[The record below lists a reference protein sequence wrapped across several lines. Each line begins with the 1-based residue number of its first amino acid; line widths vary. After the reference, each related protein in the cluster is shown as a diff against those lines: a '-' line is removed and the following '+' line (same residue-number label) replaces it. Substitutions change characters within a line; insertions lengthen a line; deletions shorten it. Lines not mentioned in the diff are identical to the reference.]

1 MGAVTTSHINPSNH
15 TIVDGDASL
24 RAAEAA
30 EQCEQLI
37 AYLYPALQ
45 KVGVEHGLAR
55 SLAQRAMFRQAELT
69 IGLVHGTDQARARAA
84 HKLLRRSTVVRAKR
98 RLRELRACDDGTA
111 LERFAAS
118 WTGHASWADSHNLL
132 KSLGLEASA

>member
-1 MGAVTTSHINPSNH
+1 MTTSHINPSNH

-45 KVGVEHGLAR
+45 KVGAEHALAR
-55 SLAQRAMFRQAELT
+55 SLALRAMFRQAELT
-69 IGLVHGTDQARARAA
+69 IGLVHGTDQTRARLA
-84 HKLLRRSTVVRAKR
+84 HDGLAVLRFW
-98 RLRELRACDDGTA
+98 LRFLASQASGGITSQQHRVATSLVAELAERTTAVGGTA
-111 LERFAAS
+111 RRRR
-118 WTGHASWADSHNLL
+118 GR
-132 KSLGLEASA
+132 

>member
-1 MGAVTTSHINPSNH
+1 MTTSHINPSNH

-45 KVGVEHGLAR
+45 KVGAEHALAR
-55 SLAQRAMFRQAELT
+55 SLALRAMFRQAELT
-69 IGLVHGTDQARARAA
+69 IGLVHGTDQTRARLA
-84 HKLLRRSTVVRAKR
+84 HDGLAVLRFCLASQASGGITSQQHRVATSLVA
-98 RLRELRACDDGTA
+98 ELAERTTAVGGTA
-111 LERFAAS
+111 RRRR
-118 WTGHASWADSHNLL
+118 GR
-132 KSLGLEASA
+132 